1 MVVGAFSLPP
11 LLVVDWAF
19 ADVGGGGAHGED
31 IVRETTNCCYLLH
44 VVDKYTAPSAA
55 DIRFILR
62 TTTALLYSGSGQA
75 ISFFSV

>member
-1 MVVGAFSLPP
+1 MVVGVFSLPP

-44 VVDKYTAPSAA
+44 VVDNYTAPSAA
-55 DIRFILR
+55 DIRFILGKT
-62 TTTALLYSGSGQA
+62 TTTALL
-75 ISFFSV
+75 